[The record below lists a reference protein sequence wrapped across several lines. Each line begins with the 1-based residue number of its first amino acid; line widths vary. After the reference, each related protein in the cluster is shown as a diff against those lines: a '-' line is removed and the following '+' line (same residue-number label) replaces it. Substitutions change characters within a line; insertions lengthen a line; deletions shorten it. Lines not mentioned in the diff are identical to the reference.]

1 MDDLSKIVKESK
13 AKVNRIDNE
22 IDYLE
27 KEQVKYK
34 EVKKWPQ

>member
-34 EVKKWPQ
+34 EVKK